1 MQDNPSDTV
10 TQHSL
15 KEECL
20 RIKPHMELHS
30 LTNKPEYEDYNK
42 LCITINRSPFDFR
55 LIQTYKSE
63 LAEFTEIAQQYNDR
77 VAAAAATKRGRPPP
91 AGAVAAAP
99 QETKVTVRP
108 KFLPSLEQSSDLELF
123 SRLLHTQPQ
132 WDIPRVACAAFFDTP
147 HDLTHARTDAQKGDV
162 EENMRKAVLSY
173 FNKLLLGKKFT
184 KINDVISYLSTCADG
199 GMRLTSMSNYERNT
213 FDFMVAEKYKDKY
226 PRGKLRFASFSYED
240 LLMMNDSEFIKLQSK
255 RYEHLK
261 FYCPDDQ
268 ELSRYVEKT
277 HGAKIGLRLIK
288 LFFPGYTSEQIRFI
302 VDGPH
307 GGAWIKFLRW
317 LSQVR
322 NTVTMQGFIDSSPTS
337 SSMLAKATEY
347 YRSRSPKFPVS
358 YLHTPLIA
366 VNGITIRLECDP
378 LRFNSKDTTGI
389 KVIVEK
395 IENDKLIKLV
405 YDFTGK
411 LWKQGASVTDVMAA
425 CVAAFTNT
433 QFTHETPS
441 CHMDM
446 LDFHYYESGNLVNQ
460 TRREKE
466 RVYRNFLN
474 ESLGAALK
482 GSGDPIQA
490 QAAAEIKMNN
500 PETLTIFG
508 TGDILCA
515 ALAFLEYELPTVLLI
530 GNSFELL
537 IPRPVSASRTPPNRE
552 EAIKQETQKLA
563 DKLFTDSMLCKQSLE
578 WLSVPEMGDNFSK
591 ALTALH
597 MEISAPPQNIPVS
610 KAHIIK
616 SGTDEFRCLT
626 AVWNLCGMELSI
638 IKDKAQRVLDILQ
651 HHNVELVALQTSIS
665 VETTKILKDL
675 QKFNEEYDTDPFQE
689 FNSDR
694 VNELSE
700 FLQKTISAGLS
711 DLDGA
716 LKVLFNPKVLKTTD
730 KFIDLVGKTNTFPFW
745 DCNGKNLEILSF
757 DTSLYDSLLTSL
769 ISFKRA
775 TVVSRSALSFKKKLI
790 DSISSNNYLKEYKML
805 VSRFGNLGLNTDSLK
820 VFEIPPDLKEGNFD
834 KWINDA
840 LDFIPPQPP
849 GAAARAAPRVV
860 VSSAEAAEAANDE
873 QDVMRVM
880 PQQDLKSGAGEATR
894 VVPNARK
901 GGAYNKNGRKKRIIM
916 NGGAP
921 SHLQKLETNMLYHRL
936 SYEIYKLLRNVIC
949 DNGDNG
955 DDFDTEMSMQA
966 IINRVLQYIHNK
978 ANIPVLCERLSIIFA
993 DFVNDLLKIQMSSD
1007 YVYETTIVDVY
1018 TAQLMDV
1025 LLSCLFEESL
1035 EPVRHVYPVLL
1046 FTPPHH
1052 HLPEVVKRIPPLFLL
1067 PMGLVALS
1075 SIIKPYKDDYS
1086 TGWNPNLIFL
1096 SATRHGVKDTTD
1108 DKVLEPNNPFDTI
1121 NFIDEYYRST
1131 PKPNQTTIPE
1141 VSFIRFAQFC
1151 IKYYRDI
1158 LRSPL
1163 DVRVLL
1169 NNIYTKLTT
1178 SSGVLTPDI
1187 SSGIKKILSPIVGS
1201 KLRRPISL
1209 VSAAR
1214 NRVYPNKKS
1223 DASQSDAPPSDAS
1236 QPDASQSYAP
1246 PSDASQS
1253 DAPPSDASQPEPAS
1267 DLESDSESDLIL
1279 EIKNVISM
1287 IISKFNGIFNE
1298 SATDKTI
1305 TEQILKI
1312 IKSLHHM
1319 DSTGG
1324 ASSRAKNKITK
1335 RNCRNV
1341 RRYKKST
1348 PLSKSA
1354 RKHKYKT
1361 INRTA
1366 KKNRKNRTHL
1376 IRHKSYEKSSTSKQ
1390 RRTRKI
1396 INHQ

>member
-10 TQHSL
+10 TQNSL

-42 LCITINRSPFDFR
+42 LCITINRSPSDKRSPFDFR

-99 QETKVTVRP
+99 RETKVTVRP

-173 FNKLLLGKKFT
+173 FNKLLLGKNLGKKFT

-347 YRSRSPKFPVS
+347 YRSKSPKFPVS

-395 IENDKLIKLV
+395 IENDKLIALV

-425 CVAAFTNT
+425 CVAAFTET

-446 LDFHYYESGNLVNQ
+446 LDFHYYESGNLMKQ
-460 TRREKE
+460 KPHEKE
-466 RVYRNFLN
+466 VVLRKFLN
-474 ESLGAALK
+474 DSLGAALK

-490 QAAAEIKMNN
+490 QAAAEIKMNH

-537 IPRPVSASRTPPNRE
+537 IPRPVSASRTPSNGE

-578 WLSVPEMGDNFSK
+578 WLSVPDMSSTFST
-591 ALTALH
+591 ALTDLQGH
-597 MEISAPPQNIPVS
+597 ISANSPPQHIPES

-616 SGTDEFRCLT
+616 SGTDEFSCLT
-626 AVWNLCGMELSI
+626 VVRHLCGMELSI
-638 IKDKAQRVLDILQ
+638 INVKAQRILDILR
-651 HHNVELVALQTSIS
+651 HHNEQLVALHTSTS
-665 VETTKILKDL
+665 SETKQLLEDL

-689 FNSDR
+689 FNPNR
-694 VNELSE
+694 VNKLSE

-820 VFEIPPDLKEGNFD
+820 VFEIPPDLNESNFD
-834 KWINDA
+834 NWINHA
-840 LDFIPPQPP
+840 LQFRPPQPP

-860 VSSAEAAEAANDE
+860 VSSEEAAAAANFE
-873 QDVMRVM
+873 QDFMREM
-880 PQQDLKSGAGEATR
+880 QPQDLNQPGAGEATR
-894 VVPNARK
+894 VVPNARN

-955 DDFDTEMSMQA
+955 VKFDTEMPVHA
-966 IINRVLQYIHNK
+966 IINRVLQYIHNE
-978 ANIPVLCERLSIIFA
+978 ANITVLCERLSIIFA

-1007 YVYETTIVDVY
+1007 YVYDTTIVDVY

-1025 LLSCLFEESL
+1025 LLSCLFNEPL
-1035 EPVRHVYPVLL
+1035 EPMRYVYPVLL
-1046 FTPPHH
+1046 FTPPPPI
-1052 HLPEVVKRIPPLFLL
+1052 LPQVIKQISLKVLL
-1067 PMGLVALS
+1067 SMGLVALS
-1075 SIIKPYKDDYS
+1075 SIIKPYNDDYN
-1086 TGWNPNLIFL
+1086 TDWNPNLIFL
-1096 SATRHGVKDTTD
+1096 SATLHGVVNNTD
-1108 DKVLEPNNPFDTI
+1108 DEVLEPNNPFETI
-1121 NFIDEYYRST
+1121 SVINEILSRSN
-1131 PKPNQTTIPE
+1131 PKPTIPE
-1141 VSFIRFAQFC
+1141 DSFIRFAQFC

-1163 DVRVLL
+1163 DVSVLL
-1169 NNIYTKLTT
+1169 SNIYTKLTT

-1187 SSGIKKILSPIVGS
+1187 SSGIEQILSPIVGS
-1201 KLRRPISL
+1201 QLRRPISL

-1223 DASQSDAPPSDAS
+1223 DASQSDA
-1236 QPDASQSYAP
+1236 
-1246 PSDASQS
+1246 SQS
-1253 DAPPSDASQPEPAS
+1253 DASHSDASQPEPAS

-1279 EIKNVISM
+1279 EIQKVISM

-1298 SATDKTI
+1298 SASDKTI

-1312 IKSLHHM
+1312 IKSLHPTGSM
-1319 DSTGG
+1319 GG